1 MIICRLDL
9 LIRQIN
15 CRHSNANLRIP
26 KSYVFALSGTTRRF
40 YQLFAIDCHGFS
52 SLAMTVLAGPCRMEK
67 SKYLPT
73 ITLRLII
80 YHQWNLIKMSS
91 LLGFQPNIVNLNI
104 TCRSDTNPVHVIF
117 ERGLNRYSKFNFWN
131 FASTSWYETFLPLTI
146 GTK

>member
-52 SLAMTVLAGPCRMEK
+52 SLAMT
-67 SKYLPT
+67 
-73 ITLRLII
+73 
-80 YHQWNLIKMSS
+80 
-91 LLGFQPNIVNLNI
+91 
-104 TCRSDTNPVHVIF
+104 
-117 ERGLNRYSKFNFWN
+117 
-131 FASTSWYETFLPLTI
+131 TFLLSFI
-146 GTK
+146 DDILLILK